1 VRGIVD
7 RHHNHEVTE
16 IPFVKVGTEKS
27 ADVETHCND
36 HGLYAPLRSGGW
48 KP

>member
-1 VRGIVD
+1 VRVIVD

-27 ADVETHCND
+27 ADIEARCND
-36 HGLYAPLRSGGW
+36 HGLHPLRPGRW

>member
-1 VRGIVD
+1 VRVIVD

-27 ADVETHCND
+27 ADIEAHCND
-36 HGLYAPLRSGGW
+36 HGLPMRPGRVEAR
-48 KP
+48 